1 MAYEEIS
8 AQWDAAAVASKR
20 KNELKIKV
28 VRYSDWPGGD
38 WIVIARKRVGSAILG
53 SAGSAGNS

>member
-8 AQWDAAAVASKR
+8 TQWDAAAVASKR
-20 KNELKIKV
+20 KNGMKIKV

-38 WIVIARKRVGSAILG
+38 WT
-53 SAGSAGNS
+53 